1 MGPVFYNMYTEEP
14 FSQDSEQ
21 GYEKVSSKANTSNTG
36 YSPGS
41 LKENLKKLK
50 PTLTRKFRVKRLGL
64 FGSYVKGRTRRSS
77 DVDVLV
83 EFSKSI
89 DLLDFVALEKYL
101 AEQTGAKID
110 LVSIKALRPEFRD
123 AILSEVVYI

>member
-1 MGPVFYNMYTEEP
+1 MQSRFPEREPEEA
-14 FSQDSEQ
+14 Q
-21 GYEKVSSKANTSNTG
+21 T
-36 YSPGS
+36 
-41 LKENLKKLK
+41 
-50 PTLTRKFRVKRLGL
+50 TLSRKFRVKRLGL

-123 AILSEVVYI
+123 TILSEVVYI